1 MQHTEQQQQPPPNHQ
16 QDNRRTMQPLRSGS
30 IVSVQKPLRSI
41 GEQMEHHLEQGVHR
55 SINPLYPLPFLTK
68 DRQAKLNALDARSQD
83 QLVKMIVERH
93 RFRQQTGGVKVDMR
107 AKALDYI
114 SEKTTRRQSTTAR
127 SEQKKVLEKK

>member
-1 MQHTEQQQQPPPNHQ
+1 
-16 QDNRRTMQPLRSGS
+16 MQPLRSGS

-41 GEQMEHHLEQGVHR
+41 GKQMKYHLEQGVHR
-55 SINPLYPLPFLTK
+55 SINPLYPLPFLTN

-93 RFRQQTGGVKVDMR
+93 RYRQQTGGAKEVDMR

-114 SEKTTRRQSTTAR
+114 SEKRQQQTTKSNKNNT
-127 SEQKKVLEKK
+127 KKC